1 MKHKNIT
8 NLSLVLLLIILALSS
23 GCKEYVLPVKILP
36 INLPLLQQ
44 NDVPNE
50 SMEKRF
56 EESALS
62 GPTAVESAI
71 ELSKKYAKL
80 SEETAK
86 LKTENDLITKENND
100 IKDQLNNATAQLTQT
115 QKELEQANDL
125 LIEMRIELNSWK
137 TDIIGFRQELRVAD
151 KAQLETLLKLLKV
164 LGGEIKNELTGTK
177 DPNSLTISKDNKTI
191 KNAQTQ

>member
-1 MKHKNIT
+1 MKHKNII
-8 NLSLVLLLIILALSS
+8 NLSLVLLLIIMALSS

-44 NDVPNE
+44 NDVTNE

-71 ELSKKYAKL
+71 ELSQKYAKL

-100 IKDQLNNATAQLTQT
+100 IKDQLNNARAQLTQT

-125 LIEMRIELNSWK
+125 LIEMRIELNNWK
-137 TDIIGFRQELRVAD
+137 TDIIGFRQELREAD

-164 LGGEIKNELTGTK
+164 LGGETKNELTGTK

-191 KNAQTQ
+191 KNTQTQ

>member
-1 MKHKNIT
+1 MKYKNII
-8 NLSLVLLLIILALSS
+8 NLSPVLLLIILTLSS
-23 GCKEYVLPVKILP
+23 GCTKYALP
-36 INLPLLQQ
+36 IKIFPAIQQ

-56 EESALS
+56 DESALS

-80 SEETAK
+80 SEKTAK
-86 LKTENDLITKENND
+86 LKIENDLITKENND
-100 IKDQLNNATAQLTQT
+100 IKDQFNHTRAQLVQT

-137 TDIIGFRQELRVAD
+137 TDIIGFRQEIRAAD
-151 KAQLETLLKLLKV
+151 KAQLETLLKLLKI
-164 LGGEIKNELTGTK
+164 LGGEAKNELTETQ
-177 DPNSLTISKDNKTI
+177 DPDFLTTSKNDKTI
-191 KNAQTQ
+191 KNTQTQ